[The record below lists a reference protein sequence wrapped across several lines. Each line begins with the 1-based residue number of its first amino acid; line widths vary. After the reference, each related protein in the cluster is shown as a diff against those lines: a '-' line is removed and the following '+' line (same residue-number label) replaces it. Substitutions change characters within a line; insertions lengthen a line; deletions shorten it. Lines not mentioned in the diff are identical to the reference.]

1 MDMELCIMK
10 LEDQLTPNTY
20 MMYAMKHY
28 DNPQCIG
35 MDEFQEDL
43 NRIKYIKRLF
53 RKYRNNDI
61 LRERLLLNHI
71 IIFYNVFG
79 VEPATRILFYKIE
92 EEMHDLLKTFLV
104 YLNYL
109 PEEDIPEA
117 KLVEIPLDQFVIN
130 KLREL

>member
-1 MDMELCIMK
+1 MK
-10 LEDQLTPNTY
+10 LDDQLTPNTY

>member
-1 MDMELCIMK
+1 MDICIMQMNER
-10 LEDQLTPNTY
+10 LNDNTY

-53 RKYRNNDI
+53 RK
-61 LRERLLLNHI
+61 RLILNHI
-71 IIFYNVFG
+71 IIFFNVFG
-79 VEPATRILFYKIE
+79 VEAGTRILFYKIE
-92 EEMHDLLKTFLV
+92 EEVHDLLKTFLV

-109 PEEDIPEA
+109 PDEDIPEA

>member
-1 MDMELCIMK
+1 MNMELCIMK
-10 LEDQLTPNTY
+10 LDDQLTPNTY

>member
-1 MDMELCIMK
+1 MELCIMQPDES
-10 LEDQLTPNTY
+10 LDDNTY

-28 DNPQCIG
+28 ENPQCIG

-53 RKYRNNDI
+53 RKYRNSDI
-61 LRERLLLNHI
+61 LRERLILNHI

-79 VEPATRILFYKIE
+79 LESGTRILFYKIE
-92 EEMHDLLKTFLV
+92 PELHDLLKTFLV

-109 PEEDIPEA
+109 PEKEIPEA
-117 KLVEIPLDQFVIN
+117 KLIEIPLDQFVIN

>member
-1 MDMELCIMK
+1 MEVAVMELNK
-10 LEDQLTPNTY
+10 ALDENTFI
-20 MMYAMKHY
+20 MYAMKHY

-53 RKYRNNDI
+53 RKYKNNDI
-61 LRERLLLNHI
+61 LRERLILNHI

-79 VEPATRILFYKIE
+79 LESGTRILFYKIE
-92 EEMHDLLKTFLV
+92 SEIHDLLKTFLV

-109 PEEDIPEA
+109 PEHSIPEVD
-117 KLVEIPLDQFVIN
+117 LLEIPLDQFVIN
-130 KLREL
+130 RLRDL

>member
-1 MDMELCIMK
+1 MK
-10 LEDQLTPNTY
+10 LNEPLNNNTY
-20 MMYAMKHY
+20 LMYAMKHY

-53 RKYRNNDI
+53 RKYKNNDI
-61 LRERLLLNHI
+61 LRERLIINHI

-79 VEPATRILFYKIE
+79 IESATRILFYKIE
-92 EEMHDLLKTFLV
+92 KELHDLLKTFLV

-109 PEEDIPEA
+109 PETDIPEVD
-117 KLVEIPLDQFVIN
+117 LLSISLDQFVIN

>member
-1 MDMELCIMK
+1 MELCIMK
-10 LEDQLTPNTY
+10 LDDQLTPNTY

>member
-1 MDMELCIMK
+1 VEVVIMNSNEV
-10 LEDQLTPNTY
+10 LNDNTY

-53 RKYRNNDI
+53 RKYKNNDI
-61 LRERLLLNHI
+61 LRERLILNHI

-79 VEPATRILFYKIE
+79 VKSGTRILFYKIE
-92 EEMHDLLKTFLV
+92 EEVHDLLKTFLV

-109 PEEDIPEA
+109 PEEGIPEVD
-117 KLVEIPLDQFVIN
+117 LITIPLDQFVIN

>member
-1 MDMELCIMK
+1 MNSDDVLN
-10 LEDQLTPNTY
+10 DNTY

-53 RKYRNNDI
+53 RKYKNNDI
-61 LRERLLLNHI
+61 LRERLILNHI

-79 VEPATRILFYKIE
+79 VKAATRILFYKIE
-92 EEMHDLLKTFLV
+92 EEVHDLLKTFLV
-104 YLNYL
+104 YLNY
-109 PEEDIPEA
+109 IPENGIPEVD
-117 KLVEIPLDQFVIN
+117 LITIPLDQFVIN

>member
-1 MDMELCIMK
+1 M
-10 LEDQLTPNTY
+10 TY
-20 MMYAMKHY
+20 S
-28 DNPQCIG
+28 
-35 MDEFQEDL
+35 
-43 NRIKYIKRLF
+43 
-53 RKYRNNDI
+53 
-61 LRERLLLNHI
+61 ERLLLNHI

>member
-1 MDMELCIMK
+1 VEVIIMNSDDV
-10 LEDQLTPNTY
+10 LNDNTY

-53 RKYRNNDI
+53 RKYKNNDI
-61 LRERLLLNHI
+61 LRERLILNHI

-79 VEPATRILFYKIE
+79 IKAATRILFYKIE
-92 EEMHDLLKTFLV
+92 EEVHDLLKTFLV

-109 PEEDIPEA
+109 PEDGIPEVD
-117 KLVEIPLDQFVIN
+117 LITIPLDQFVIN

>member
-1 MDMELCIMK
+1 MK
-10 LEDQLTPNTY
+10 LDEPLNNNTY

-61 LRERLLLNHI
+61 LRERLIVNHI

-79 VEPATRILFYKIE
+79 IESATRILFFKIE
-92 EEMHDLLKTFLV
+92 EELHDLLKTFLV
-104 YLNYL
+104 YLNCL
-109 PEEDIPEA
+109 PEKDIPESN
-117 KLVEIPLDQFVIN
+117 LIELPLDEFVIN

>member
-1 MDMELCIMK
+1 MK

-43 NRIKYIKRLF
+43 NRLKYIKRLF

-130 KLREL
+130 KLREV

>member
-1 MDMELCIMK
+1 MELCIMK

>member
-1 MDMELCIMK
+1 MNSDDVLN
-10 LEDQLTPNTY
+10 DNTY

-53 RKYRNNDI
+53 RKYKNNDI
-61 LRERLLLNHI
+61 LRERLILNHI

-79 VEPATRILFYKIE
+79 IKAATRILFYKIE
-92 EEMHDLLKTFLV
+92 EEVHDLLKTFLV

-109 PEEDIPEA
+109 PEDGIPEVD
-117 KLVEIPLDQFVIN
+117 LITIPLDQFVIN

>member
-10 LEDQLTPNTY
+10 LDDQLTPNTY